1 MIIALL
7 VIQLLKDSMLR
18 IDAENK
24 LPYPDYG
31 GPDFINT
38 SLEYSIGELHKLV
51 VENGGTFSMNLSKA
65 VTHAIA
71 SQKKGIKYQAAANT
85 GDVIH
90 DSWFLECIAKK
101 ALLPLAP
108 KYYLHMSKATK
119 EKMKDDIDEFGD
131 FYFVD
136 VDVSDMKQLFENM
149 DVNKQAPN
157 MEEVKQYREKYCPT
171 PTWCHFSSCNIY
183 FHHPLHSM

>member
-18 IDAENK
+18 IDAENT

-38 SLEYSIGELHKLV
+38 SMEYSIGELHKLV

-71 SQKKGIKYQAAANT
+71 SQKKGRNVFFCVFMCLI
-85 GDVIH
+85 
-90 DSWFLECIAKK
+90 
-101 ALLPLAP
+101 
-108 KYYLHMSKATK
+108 
-119 EKMKDDIDEFGD
+119 
-131 FYFVD
+131 
-136 VDVSDMKQLFENM
+136 
-149 DVNKQAPN
+149 
-157 MEEVKQYREKYCPT
+157 
-171 PTWCHFSSCNIY
+171 SC
-183 FHHPLHSM
+183 

>member
-1 MIIALL
+1 MIVFCFPFNMIIALL
-7 VIQLLKDSMLR
+7 VIQLLKDSMFR

-71 SQKKGIKYQAAANT
+71 SQKKGRNVFFCVCMCLI
-85 GDVIH
+85 
-90 DSWFLECIAKK
+90 
-101 ALLPLAP
+101 
-108 KYYLHMSKATK
+108 
-119 EKMKDDIDEFGD
+119 
-131 FYFVD
+131 
-136 VDVSDMKQLFENM
+136 
-149 DVNKQAPN
+149 
-157 MEEVKQYREKYCPT
+157 
-171 PTWCHFSSCNIY
+171 SC
-183 FHHPLHSM
+183 

>member
-7 VIQLLKDSMLR
+7 VIQLLKDSMFR

-85 GDVIH
+85 GDVIR
-90 DSWFLECIAKK
+90 DSWFLEYIARK

-108 KYYLHMSKATK
+108 KYVIVLRIS
-119 EKMKDDIDEFGD
+119 
-131 FYFVD
+131 
-136 VDVSDMKQLFENM
+136 
-149 DVNKQAPN
+149 
-157 MEEVKQYREKYCPT
+157 
-171 PTWCHFSSCNIY
+171 WCH
-183 FHHPLHSM
+183 